1 MLYRDLTMLLWFVG
15 TSVATVWIVFRDPT
29 FRFRLVVVGAL
40 IPDVIDGLTGWRVA
54 HSVVSVVVAM
64 AVVMLATYDPVKRW
78 LTQPYR
84 NLCSARPEFKCDG
97 SLFALGPLEGFT
109 ARLRVCAYG
118 GLVLALPV
126 VLWQIW
132 RFIVPALN
140 RREKRYAVPF
150 IVSSVVLFAA
160 G

>member
-64 AVVMLATYDPVKRW
+64 AVVMLATYGRRPARKAW
-78 LTQPYR
+78 LAVVIG
-84 NLCSARPEFKCDG
+84 LFLHLVFDFADG
-97 SLFALGPLEGFT
+97 SLPAIERGWWNAPLEVIG
-109 ARLRVCAYG
+109 AA
-118 GLVLALPV
+118 LAV
-126 VLWQIW
+126 WTSRQV
-132 RFIVPALN
+132 A
-140 RREKRYAVPF
+140 
-150 IVSSVVLFAA
+150 FAKTTD
-160 G
+160 